1 MALRRL
7 AFNLVG
13 LGLIGAPLT
22 LALAGLSGV
31 GHRWI
36 DVLAQFTAP
45 ALAATI
51 LLGLGFLL
59 IRRRR
64 WAAAAAA
71 VVILLLAVVW
81 PQWFPPVGR
90 AEPGAPVI
98 RLYSANLFYLNNDAA
113 AIRRS
118 IVAADPDIVVLIELA
133 RRPAADLDRMLAG
146 YPHRV
151 VSVRTDDVR
160 GLSRSVVASRY
171 PLTEVPGR
179 ADGLHDVTAVIRT
192 PLGRLNVVGVHL
204 TRPWPYQYQWS
215 QINQASALAAVRGD
229 LTGPVIVAGDFNS
242 ISSARIGRQVQ
253 RETGL
258 VPAPGFP
265 GTWPAALPS
274 AFGMTIDQVYR
285 TPDLALVSRKL
296 GRPTGSDHRPV
307 VIEITRAAD

>member
-1 MALRRL
+1 M
-7 AFNLVG
+7 FILVG

-22 LALAGLSGV
+22 LALAGLSGN
-31 GHRWI
+31 GHRWVDI
-36 DVLAQFTAP
+36 LVQFTAP
-45 ALAATI
+45 ALATTI

-64 WAAAAAA
+64 WATAAAA
-71 VVILLLAVVW
+71 VMVLLLIVVW
-81 PQWFPPVGR
+81 PQWFPPRGQ

-98 RLYSANLFYLNNDAA
+98 RLYSANLYYRNDDAA

-118 IVAADPDIVVLIELA
+118 IVAADPDIIVLVELA
-133 RRPAADLDRMLAG
+133 RSPAIDLDRILAG

-151 VSVRTDDVR
+151 ISERLDDVR
-160 GLSRSVVASRY
+160 GLSRSLIASRY
-171 PLTEVPGR
+171 PLTEVPDR
-179 ADGLHDVTAVIRT
+179 ADGLHDVTAVAQT
-192 PLGRLNVVGVHL
+192 PLGRLNLIGVHL
-204 TRPWPYQYQWS
+204 TRPWPFQYQWG
-215 QINQASALAAVRGD
+215 QINQTSALAAVRAD
-229 LTGPVIVAGDFNS
+229 LTGPVVVAGDFNS

-253 RETGL
+253 REAGL

-285 TPDLALVSRKL
+285 TPDLALISRKL

-307 VIEITRAAD
+307 VTEITRAAD

>member
-1 MALRRL
+1 MTLRRL
-7 AFNLVG
+7 AFILVG
-13 LGLIGAPLT
+13 LGLIGAPLA
-22 LALAGLSGV
+22 LALAGLSGN
-31 GHRWI
+31 GHRWVDI
-36 DVLAQFTAP
+36 LVQFTAP

-51 LLGLGFLL
+51 LLVLGFLL

-64 WAAAAAA
+64 WAVAAAA
-71 VVILLLAVVW
+71 VMVLLLIVVW
-81 PQWFPPVGR
+81 PQWFPPRGQ

-98 RLYSANLFYLNNDAA
+98 RLYSANLYYRNDDAA

-118 IVAADPDIVVLIELA
+118 IVAANPDIVVLIELA
-133 RRPAADLDRMLAG
+133 RSPAVDLDRILAG

-151 VSVRTDDVR
+151 ISERLDDVR
-160 GLSRSVVASRY
+160 GLSRSLVASRY
-171 PLTEVPGR
+171 PLTEVPDR
-179 ADGLHDVTAVIRT
+179 ADGLHDVTAVAQT
-192 PLGRLNVVGVHL
+192 PLGRLNVIGVHL
-204 TRPWPYQYQWS
+204 TRPWPFQYQWG
-215 QINQASALAAVRGD
+215 QINQTSALAAVRAD
-229 LTGPVIVAGDFNS
+229 LTGPVVVAGDFNS

-285 TPDLALVSRKL
+285 TPDLAFVRRKL

-307 VIEITRAAD
+307 VTEITRAAD